1 MISSKSIPAAEPAAA
16 GPTSSTSSVGR
27 VLRGTAALS
36 VVAVIN
42 TISQLAIVPVAL
54 HFWGAGKYGDWVG
67 LSALVAFLGL
77 SDIGIQTYVV
87 NRMSARYARGESE
100 ALTFDLHSAL
110 RLQLPL
116 VVALWCFIALGA
128 WWLPFGKWLAISSLS
143 RPGLA
148 VTVMALACEV
158 VLSVPMGV
166 VVGTYRASG
175 KLARAG
181 YITAVQRAVLF
192 LVSAALIA
200 LGADLPAVAVSRLMI
215 QVATWTFVVL
225 DLKRLFAWMKFWPIG
240 GSFRV
245 GAQMLGPGLLFLLA
259 ALADYVA
266 SQGTIA
272 LVQSRLGGAELAH
285 YATHRTFVNIGR
297 MVSGILATA
306 VWPELTAMDARGE
319 RAGLIQAHRSYC
331 KLNGWIVGA
340 LLLALIP
347 VSDTIYSAWTLRT
360 LNLDKGTLIILA
372 GQSVL
377 WAFWTCGVTVL
388 AATNRQG
395 KLVAILLINAVAGT
409 IIAYVLLP
417 RFGIRGAALGGL
429 LGDLLVAVW
438 LLPATVCHVLGDRFQ
453 SFIVDVA
460 PIAILGL
467 VVPFGLVAIAA
478 QFLPWVGARGP
489 VVSCT
494 GFVASL
500 LVTWYQL
507 KLSERQIGQRI
518 IDRVHQGIRSKLA
531 AATLG
536 GNT

>member
-1 MISSKSIPAAEPAAA
+1 MSL
-16 GPTSSTSSVGR
+16 VGR

-42 TISQLAIVPVAL
+42 TLSQLAIVPVAL

-87 NRMSARYARGESE
+87 NRMSARYARGEGE

-116 VVALWCFIALGA
+116 VGSLWCFIALGA
-128 WWLPFGKWLAISSLS
+128 WWLPVGKWLAISSLS
-143 RPGLA
+143 RSALA

-158 VLSVPMGV
+158 VLAVPMGV

-192 LVSAALIA
+192 LVSVGLIA
-200 LGADLPAVAVSRLMI
+200 IGADLPIVALSRLGI
-215 QVATWTFVVL
+215 QFATWTLVVF
-225 DLKRLFAWMKFWPIG
+225 DLKRLFAWIRFWPIG

-245 GAQMLGPGLLFLLA
+245 GAQRLGRGMLFLFA

-272 LVQSRLGGAELAH
+272 LVQSKLGGAELAH
-285 YATHRTFVNIGR
+285 YATHRTFVNVGR
-297 MVSGILATA
+297 MVSAILATG
-306 VWPELTAMDARGE
+306 VWPELTAMEARGE
-319 RAGLIQAHRSYC
+319 RSGLIQAHRSFC

-340 LLLALIP
+340 LLLALLP
-347 VSDTIYSAWTLRT
+347 VSEAIYSAWTLRT
-360 LNLDKGTLIILA
+360 LNLDKGTLLILA
-372 GQSVL
+372 GQTIL

-395 KLVAILLINAVAGT
+395 KLVAILLINAVAGMT
-409 IIAYVLLP
+409 IAYLLLP
-417 RFGIRGAALGGL
+417 SLGIRGAALGGL
-429 LGDLLVAVW
+429 LGDVLVAVW
-438 LLPATVCHVLGDRFQ
+438 LLPATVCRALGDRFQ
-453 SFIVDVA
+453 SFIRDVA

-467 VVPFGLVAIAA
+467 VVPFGLVVIAA
-478 QFLPWVGARGP
+478 HFLPWPDARDP
-489 VVSCT
+489 VVSCV
-494 GFVASL
+494 GFVTSA
-500 LVTWYQL
+500 LVTW
-507 KLSERQIGQRI
+507 KLLSPSERRVGQRI
-518 IDRVHQGIRSKLA
+518 IDRVRQGFRSKLA
-531 AATLG
+531 AAALG

>member
-1 MISSKSIPAAEPAAA
+1 MSSGSIPATEHGAA
-16 GPTSSTSSVGR
+16 GPASPMSSVGR

-42 TISQLAIVPVAL
+42 TVSQLAIVPVAL
-54 HFWGAGKYGDWVG
+54 HFWGAAKYGDWVG
-67 LSALVAFLGL
+67 LSALVAFLAL

-87 NRMSARYARGESE
+87 NRMSARYARGESQ

-116 VVALWCFIALGA
+116 VVALWICIALGA
-128 WWLPFGKWLAISSLS
+128 WWLPVGKWLAISSLS
-143 RPGLA
+143 RSALA

-158 VLSVPMGV
+158 FLAVPMGV

-175 KLARAG
+175 NLARAG

-200 LGADLPAVAVSRLMI
+200 LGADLPAVALFRLMI
-215 QVATWTFVVL
+215 QVATWTFVIV
-225 DLKRLFAWMKFWPIG
+225 DLRRLFAWIKFWPIG

-245 GAQMLGPGLLFLLA
+245 GVQMLGPGLLFLLA

-266 SQGTIA
+266 SQGAIA
-272 LVQSRLGGAELAH
+272 LVQSKLGGAELAH

-319 RAGLIQAHRSYC
+319 RTGLIQAHRSFC
-331 KLNGWIVGA
+331 KLNGWIVGT
-340 LLLALIP
+340 LLLTLVP
-347 VSDTIYSAWTLRT
+347 VSSAIYSAWTLRT
-360 LNLDKGTLIILA
+360 LNLDKATLLILA
-372 GQSVL
+372 AQGVL

-395 KLVAILLINAVAGT
+395 KLVVILLINAVVGMT
-409 IIAYVLLP
+409 LAYALLP
-417 RFGIRGAALGGL
+417 SFGIRGVALGGL
-429 LGDLLVAVW
+429 LGDLLVAAW
-438 LLPATVCHVLGDRFQ
+438 LLPATACRALGDRFQ
-453 SFIVDVA
+453 SFLLDVA
-460 PIAILGL
+460 PLPILGL

-478 QFLPWVGARGP
+478 QFLPWTGVRGP
-489 VVSCT
+489 VVSCM
-494 GFVASL
+494 GLVASL
-500 LVTWYQL
+500 IVTWNRL
-507 KLSERQIGQRI
+507 TPSERRIGQRI
-518 IDRVHQGIRSKLA
+518 IDRVHHGIRSKLA
-531 AATLG
+531 AAALG